1 VEVVEDEHELPLLL
15 AEVHGG
21 GFEIHDLRVER

>member
-15 AEVHGG
+15 AEVRRGVL
-21 GFEIHDLRVER
+21 EIHDLGVER

>member
-15 AEVHGG
+15 AEVHRRA
-21 GFEIHDLRVER
+21 FEVHDMGIEG